1 MAVDLHIEE
10 LVLHGFAARDR
21 GRIAA
26 AVETELAR
34 LLSAGQ
40 AQTLLK
46 NPAGL
51 ENLNAGVFEVKAG
64 ARPQEAGTQIARAV
78 FRGLKNH
85 AGAPASPSRTRS
97 GTGGGPR

>member
-1 MAVDLHIEE
+1 MAIDLHIEE

-26 AVETELAR
+26 ALETELAR
-34 LLSAGQ
+34 LLSAER
-40 AQTLLK
+40 AQGLLA

-51 ENLNAGVFEVKAG
+51 GNLNAGVFEVKAG

-85 AGAPASPSRTRS
+85 AGASASPSRTRS
-97 GTGGGPR
+97 GPGGGQR